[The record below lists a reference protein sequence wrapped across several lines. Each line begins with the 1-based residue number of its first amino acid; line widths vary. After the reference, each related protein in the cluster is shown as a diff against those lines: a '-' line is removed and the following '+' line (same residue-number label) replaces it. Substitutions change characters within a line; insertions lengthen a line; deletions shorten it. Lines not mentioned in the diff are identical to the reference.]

1 MNNHGNFSRK
11 ASSGKY
17 NPIPNYTP
25 LLGVKMYVS
34 ESKFLLTFIASVA
47 YMLIYVRMAL
57 IEQSAAGGI
66 FCLLGIGASVMLA
79 VGGIFLLLGSSIKR
93 SPGIIA
99 FSGLLLILVSLGIFS
114 VNISV
119 ELLSESSILGVIQG
133 LFELLMLVGLMILL
147 FALIASCLN
156 KRTAPSAG
164 YLAGVASVF
173 AVILLLV
180 RTLTTF
186 ASLTSALGADF
197 SWDIA
202 ADLPNE
208 LRWALKTVETTS
220 AYAEQMYYARMFERA
235 ALLLL
240 LFSALPPIFGFA
252 PFFRQYNMQME
263 ITHDIPANR
272 AYFEQLEA
280 ERRQKKAEKGALAG
294 LKGLRTLRAE
304 PQQKIEPLQIEA
316 EAERPSPIRGY
327 CGPDFIEGFDLF
339 DERTDYSSQQRIYND
354 IPDYDLPPAAN
365 TMPQAESAP
374 DMPERN
380 AETGAYKVKL
390 TRSKPPFPRPDDES
404 IWFHYTDD
412 GEED

>member
-1 MNNHGNFSRK
+1 MNNHGNYSRK

-34 ESKFLLTFIASVA
+34 ESKFLLTFIASIA
-47 YMLIYVRMAL
+47 YMLVHVRMAL

-66 FCLLGIGASVMLA
+66 LCLLGIGASVMLA
-79 VGGIFLLLGSSIKR
+79 AGGMFLILGSSIKR

-114 VNISV
+114 VNIAV
-119 ELLSESSILGVIQG
+119 ELLAESSILGVIQG
-133 LFELLMLVGLMILL
+133 LFELLMLVGFMIML
-147 FALIASCLN
+147 FALIASCFN
-156 KRTAPSAG
+156 KRTPPSAA
-164 YLAGVASVF
+164 YFAGIASVF

-186 ASLTSALGADF
+186 ASLTSALGTGF
-197 SWDIA
+197 SWEGA

-208 LRWALKTVETTS
+208 LRWALKTVETS
-220 AYAEQMYYARMFERA
+220 SMYAEQMYYARMFERA

-240 LFSALPPIFGFA
+240 LFSALSPVFGFA

-280 ERRQKKAEKGALAG
+280 ERRQKKAAERGAHSG

-304 PQQKIEPLQIEA
+304 PQPKIEPLHTESETDTPA
-316 EAERPSPIRGY
+316 PIRGY

-339 DERTDYSSQQRIYND
+339 DERV
-354 IPDYDLPPAAN
+354 DYDLPQHIPNN
-365 TMPQAESAP
+365 TPIHNADADITAPISADSSP
-374 DMPERN
+374 DFPERN

-390 TRSKPPFPRPDDES
+390 SRTKPSIPRPDDES
-404 IWFHYTDD
+404 IWYHYTDD
-412 GEED
+412 GEE